1 MLLVLE
7 ENWDLLLWVSKA
19 HLESVLPLHPVNHL
33 LLTVFLVFPVFP
45 VPVLVVFLVLPFPY
59 YRDSPSYAQE
69 LAYTHRYL

>member
-33 LLTVFLVFPVFP
+33 LQTVFP